1 VSNVSR
7 SPDLSIIVVSWNTA
21 GLLEACLDS
30 IRRNAAG
37 LGCEVIVVDNGS
49 SDGSVGMV
57 MQRFPEAILIANPT
71 NVGYARANNQGLSR
85 ASGRCVLLL
94 NSDTEVT
101 EGALGT
107 LLAYMEGHP
116 RVGAV
121 GPRLVRPDGT
131 VQQACDLFP
140 LRPWEMAWERIVDR
154 LWPQNTVTRQARMA
168 RWDLRQPLAV
178 DWLVGAALLVR
189 RDVIETVGGLDER
202 FWMYAEDLDWCYR
215 MRKAGWEVHYLPH
228 ATVYHR
234 QRASSER
241 TPELAGQLARQRE
254 ESLVLFYRKHYG
266 AAAAL
271 GLKMILA
278 CRRWRKG

>member
-1 VSNVSR
+1 MSP

-21 GLLEACLDS
+21 GLLKACLHS
-30 IRRNAAG
+30 IRRNAAD
-37 LGCEVIVVDNGS
+37 LESEVIVVDNGS

-57 MQRFPEAILIANPT
+57 MQRFAEAILIANPT
-71 NVGYARANNQGLSR
+71 NAGYARANNQGLSR
-85 ASGRCVLLL
+85 ASGRYVLLL

-101 EGALGT
+101 EGALDS

-121 GPRLVRPDGT
+121 GPRLLRPDGT
-131 VQQACDLFP
+131 VQRSCDLFP
-140 LRPWEMAWERIVDR
+140 LRPWEMAWERIVDC
-154 LWPQNTVTRQARMA
+154 LWPQNTVTRRGRMA
-168 RWDLRQPLAV
+168 RWDLTQPLAV

-228 ATVYHR
+228 ATVYHW

-241 TPELAGQLARQRE
+241 TPQLAGQLARQRE

-266 AAAAL
+266 AVAAL
-271 GLKMILA
+271 GLKIILA
-278 CRRWRKG
+278 CRRRRKG

>member
-1 VSNVSR
+1 MNNGSR

-21 GLLEACLDS
+21 GLLETCLYS
-30 IRRNAAG
+30 VRRNATG

-49 SDGSVGMV
+49 SDGSAGMV
-57 MQRFPEAILIANPT
+57 MQRFPDVILIANPT
-71 NVGYARANNQGLSR
+71 NVGYARANNQGLAR
-85 ASGRCVLLL
+85 ASGRYVLLL

-101 EGALGT
+101 GEALGT
-107 LLAYMEGHP
+107 LLAYMEAHP

-121 GPRLVRPDGT
+121 GPRLVRKDGT
-131 VQQACDLFP
+131 VQQSCDLFP
-140 LRPWEMAWERIVDR
+140 RRPWEMVRERVVDR
-154 LWPQNTVTRQARMA
+154 LWPRNTVTRRGRMA
-168 RWDLRQPLAV
+168 RWDLTQPLPV

-189 RDVIETVGGLDER
+189 RGVIAGIGGLDER

-215 MRKAGWEVHYLPH
+215 MRRAGWEVHYLPQ
-228 ATVYHR
+228 ATIYHW

-241 TPELAGQLARQRE
+241 TPELARRLARQRE

-271 GLKMILA
+271 GLRAVHAWK
-278 CRRWRKG
+278 RWREG